1 MFEEPVHC
9 FFTSG
14 IGEGVNLNDQIFVGK
29 TAKSEL
35 RVISFMLTLVLNLHI
50 EIK

>member
-1 MFEEPVHC
+1 MLEEPVHS

-14 IGEGVNLNDQIFVGK
+14 IGQGIKLYDQIFVGK

>member
-1 MFEEPVHC
+1 MLEEPVHS

-14 IGEGVNLNDQIFVGK
+14 IGQGVKLNDQIFVGK

-35 RVISFMLTLVLNLHI
+35 RVVSFMLSIVLNLHL